1 MPRILINGFPL
12 STKAC
17 FQIRINASA
26 KGSGSQLKMLFDK
39 TILPEDG
46 IYELPLE
53 KRYLGTMIRLEVNIP
68 GYNLI
73 DENIKLSSN
82 IGYTTVFLT
91 KQLEP
96 DMNLITECYGSEE
109 NWQEFDSKI
118 IYKDA
123 KMQFKLMVAEL
134 RKQERNVF
142 LGALILVLLIS
153 AVLYTLI
160 GSVGLIILVLFAF
173 YYHEKNKL
181 NTWSDVSK

>member
-1 MPRILINGFPL
+1 MPRLLINGFPL

-53 KRYLGTMIRLEVNIP
+53 KRYLGTMIRLEVKIP
-68 GYNLI
+68 GYELI
-73 DENIKLSSN
+73 DKNIKLSSN

-96 DMNLITECYGSEE
+96 DVGLITDCYGSIE
-109 NWQEFDSKI
+109 NWQEFDSKVI
-118 IYKDA
+118 NKDA
-123 KMQFKLMVAEL
+123 KMQFQTMITEL
-134 RKQERNVF
+134 RNQERNLF
-142 LGALILVLLIS
+142 LGALIIVLLFS
-153 AVLYTLI
+153 AALYTLI
-160 GSVGLIILVLFAF
+160 GSVGLIILVAFAF

-181 NTWSDVSK
+181 NTWSDLSK

>member
-1 MPRILINGFPL
+1 MPRLLINGFPS
-12 STKAC
+12 STRAC

-39 TILPEDG
+39 TVLPDDG

-53 KRYLGTMIRLEVNIP
+53 KRYVGTMIRLEVKIP
-68 GYNLI
+68 GYELI
-73 DENIKLSSN
+73 DKNIKLSSN
-82 IGYTTVFLT
+82 IGYSTLFLT

-96 DMNLITECYGSEE
+96 ELSLITDCYGSTT

-123 KMQFKLMVAEL
+123 KLQFQVMITEL
-134 RKQERNVF
+134 RKQERNLL
-142 LGALILVLLIS
+142 LGTLIIVLLFS
-153 AVLYTLI
+153 AVLYALI
-160 GSVGLIILVLFAF
+160 GSIGLIILIVFAF